1 MRMRNFIRRYV
12 FGDFGPPRPP
22 DTAQQPD
29 DVGMKKIIKDLF
41 ECSLLVNL
49 VTYFGSLM
57 IMLCLSPGHYENVPW
72 SNAFGL
78 AGLCL
83 LLLFSVIC
91 LFASPRKAGVGFLV
105 LLGELFVSQVLF
117 PEL

>member
-1 MRMRNFIRRYV
+1 MRVRNFIRRFI
-12 FGDFGPPRPP
+12 FGDYGPPPPP
-22 DTAQQPD
+22 DAAQQPG

-41 ECSLLVNL
+41 ECALVVNL
-49 VTYFGSLM
+49 VTYFGSLI
-57 IMLCLSPGHYENVPW
+57 IMLYVSPGHYENVPR
-72 SNAFGL
+72 SNAIGL
-78 AGLCL
+78 AGLFL

-105 LLGELFVSQVLF
+105 LLGELFVSALF